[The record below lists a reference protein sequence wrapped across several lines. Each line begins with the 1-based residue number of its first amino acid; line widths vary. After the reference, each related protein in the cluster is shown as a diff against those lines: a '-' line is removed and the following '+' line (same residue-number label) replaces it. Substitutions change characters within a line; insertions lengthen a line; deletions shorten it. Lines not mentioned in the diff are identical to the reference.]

1 MQVSIQ
7 PTGTL
12 GRSITITLPADE
24 VAPKLKAEYEKIRQN
39 ARMAGFRKGKVP
51 MDVIEKTYKPQVEAD
66 LAEKLIQESY
76 FDAIGKED
84 IDPVTHPEI
93 TDFKYHDDGSFSY
106 DAAVETRPIFD
117 LGEYKGIQLE
127 TPLITISDE
136 EVAAEIEKL
145 RHELAALQ
153 DAGDRPA
160 VEGDV
165 VLIDF
170 QGYFKGNP
178 IKQIKNNDFSLE
190 LGSGKLEAE
199 LEKKLVGLKKGEE
212 TRHEIDYPET
222 NPNPFLQGKKI
233 EFRINLK
240 EVKQRLLPEV
250 DDEFAKDVSD
260 TFNTLDDLKFSIRER
275 RMKDRL
281 NQSEG
286 ALIDKIMQTLLERH
300 DFEVPKRL
308 VDFEVRQMVKETE
321 DRLKRL
327 GVTPETA
334 GLDLKQFAENSQP
347 MAEKRV
353 RGDFILKKIAD
364 VEEIKVDDADMER
377 GFKRI
382 GDQYKMSVKEV
393 KEFFKSRD
401 DLLPLMNELLNEK
414 ILNFLKEAAVV
425 TTAATASEASAE
437 PPAPAEASTTA
448 PGDTPA
454 EDDK

>member
-7 PTGTL
+7 PTGVL
-12 GRSITITLPADE
+12 GRSITITLPADQ

-93 TDFKYHDDGSFSY
+93 TDFKYNPDGTFSY
-106 DAAVETRPIFD
+106 DAAVEIRPDFT
-117 LGEYKGIQLE
+117 LAEYKGLE
-127 TPLITISDE
+127 VERPVIAISDE
-136 EVAAEIEKL
+136 EIMAEIEKL
-145 RHELAALQ
+145 RRELANLR

-160 VEGDV
+160 AVGDV

-170 QGYFKGNP
+170 QGYFKGNA
-178 IKQIKNNDFSLE
+178 IKQIKNTDFSLE
-190 LGSGKLEAE
+190 LGSGKLENE
-199 LEKKLVGLKKGEE
+199 LELKLVGLKKGEE
-212 TRHEIDYPET
+212 VRHEIDYPDT
-222 NPNPFLQGKKI
+222 NPNPFLKGRKI
-233 EFRINLK
+233 EFRIGLK
-240 EVKQRLLPEV
+240 EVKERVLPEI
-250 DDEFAKDVSD
+250 DDEFAKDVSN

-281 NQSEG
+281 TQSEG
-286 ALIDKIMQTLLERH
+286 SVIDKMMQTLLERH

-308 VDFEVRQMVKETE
+308 VDFEVRQMVKDAEE
-321 DRLKRL
+321 RLKRS
-327 GVTPETA
+327 GFTPEEA
-334 GLDLKQFAENSQP
+334 GLDLNKLAENSQE
-347 MAEKRV
+347 MAVKRV
-353 RGDFILKKIAD
+353 RGDFILKKIAE
-364 VEEIKVDDADMER
+364 VENIKVDDADMER

-382 GDQYKMSVKEV
+382 GDQYRMSVAEV

-425 TTAATASEASAE
+425 KGAETASE
-437 PPAPAEASTTA
+437 TA
-448 PGDTPA
+448 AGETPA
-454 EDDK
+454 AEDGGA

>member
-7 PTGTL
+7 PTGVL
-12 GRSITITLPADE
+12 GRSITVTLPTAE

-39 ARMAGFRKGKVP
+39 IRMAGFRKGKVP
-51 MDVIEKTYKPQVEAD
+51 MDVIEKTYKPQIEAD

-84 IDPVTHPEI
+84 IDPVTHPEV
-93 TDFKYHDDGSFSY
+93 TDFKYNADGSFTY
-106 DAAVETRPIFD
+106 EAAVEVRPSFT
-117 LGEYKGIQLE
+117 LAEYKGIE
-127 TPLITISDE
+127 VERPVITISDE
-136 EVAAEIEKL
+136 EVAVEIDKL
-145 RHELAALQ
+145 RRELATLR

-178 IKQIKNNDFSLE
+178 IKQIKNSDFSLE
-190 LGSGKLEAE
+190 LGAGKLEAE
-199 LEKKLVGLKKGEE
+199 LEQKLAGLKKGEDI
-212 TRHEIDYPET
+212 RHEIDYPE
-222 NPNPFLQGKKI
+222 NHPNPFMKGRRI

-240 EVKQRLLPEV
+240 EVKERLLPEI
-250 DDEFAKDVSD
+250 DDEFAKDVSN

-286 ALIDKIMQTLLERH
+286 TVIDKLMETLLARH

-308 VDFEVRQMVKETE
+308 VDFEVRQMVKEAE
-321 DRLKRL
+321 ERLKGI
-327 GVTPETA
+327 GVTPEAA
-334 GLDLKQFAENSQP
+334 GMDLKRLAENSEGI
-347 MAEKRV
+347 AAKRV
-353 RGDFILKKIAD
+353 RGDFILKKIAE
-364 VEEIKVDDADMER
+364 VENIKVDDADMER

-382 GDQYKMSVKEV
+382 GDQYRMSITEV
-393 KEFFKSRD
+393 KEFFKNRD

-414 ILNFLKEAAVV
+414 ILNFLKEAAVLKS
-425 TTAATASEASAE
+425 AGATADEPSAE
-437 PPAPAEASTTA
+437 PPTEPPTE
-448 PGDTPA
+448 GG
-454 EDDK
+454 E

>member
-7 PTGTL
+7 PTGVL
-12 GRSITITLPADE
+12 GRNITITLPTAE
-24 VAPKLKAEYEKIRQN
+24 VAPRLKDEYEKIRQS

-84 IDPVTHPEI
+84 IDPVTHPEV
-93 TDFKYHDDGSFSY
+93 TDFKFNADGSFTY
-106 DAAVETRPIFD
+106 DATVEIRPVFT
-117 LGEYKGIQLE
+117 LAEYKGIELE
-127 TPLITISDE
+127 TPVITISDE
-136 EVAAEIEKL
+136 EVAAEIERL
-145 RHELAALQ
+145 RRELAALR

-178 IKQIKNNDFSLE
+178 IKQIKNSDFSLE
-190 LGSGKLEAE
+190 LGSGKLEPE
-199 LEKKLVGLKKGEE
+199 LEQKLVGLKKGEE
-212 TRHEIDYPET
+212 ARHEINYPES
-222 NPNPFLQGKKI
+222 NPNPFLNGKTI

-240 EVKQRLLPEV
+240 EVKERLLPEI
-250 DDEFAKDVSD
+250 DDEFAKDVSN

-275 RMKDRL
+275 RMQERL
-281 NQSEG
+281 NQSES
-286 ALIDKIMQTLLERH
+286 AVIDKMMETLLERH

-308 VDFEVRQMVKETE
+308 VDFEVRQMVKEAE
-321 DRLKRL
+321 ERLKRL
-327 GVTPETA
+327 NVTPEAA
-334 GLDLKQFAENSQP
+334 GLDLKKFAENSQP
-347 MAEKRV
+347 MAVKRV
-353 RGDFILKKIAD
+353 RGDFILKKIAE

-377 GFKRI
+377 GFKRV
-382 GDQYKMSVKEV
+382 GDQYRMSVKEV

-414 ILNFLKEAAVV
+414 VLNFLKEAAVKK
-425 TTAATASEASAE
+425 TAGTASEPPVEAAAATSAE
-437 PPAPAEASTTA
+437 K
-448 PGDTPA
+448 PA
-454 EDDK
+454 EDEQ